1 MTVTERIHQ
10 LLAQDNRFV
19 ANDQLLKN
27 RVLEAAFQLD
37 EKLLQSLWSDE
48 WTRERFFK
56 SVGAIQI
63 FNQRR
68 FQQFIN
74 HQSFLSNSYTA
85 FKNKI
90 GLSDGQQYLKE
101 RKEVHLA
108 WAYKDAVLEGGQQK
122 EEQKRGERF
131 WNTTLAA
138 DEIDRL
144 LSPKVWTNTKRF
156 DHQKL
161 EETATFHA
169 DDHLLLKGNNL
180 VALHSLQAR
189 FRGQVKLIYID
200 PPYNTGGDGFNYNDS
215 FNHSAWLT
223 FMKNRLEVARTLLR
237 SDGIIYI
244 SCDDRENAYLKVLC
258 DEIFGREQ
266 FITQLIWRKKAGG
279 ANDSQDIAVEHEYI
293 IAYRKQENGIYK
305 MPLDEKTA
313 SSYKYK
319 DDKLET
325 HGGYKT
331 KDLNDASLSDS
342 PGLHYDIESPDG
354 SVLRGDAH
362 QWKCNEATFQKRL
375 ADDRIVFKK
384 MKDGWRVHYKIYLNE
399 QKGELRYDAQGNIIP
414 RGRNLS
420 SILYTT
426 ALNKDGSNDLKRLF
440 GGSKPF
446 AYPKPVK
453 LLETLILSATGQD
466 DLILDFFAGS
476 GTTGEAVIK
485 LNAETGSRRRFILV
499 EQMDYIEAIT
509 LQRMQK
515 ALAYYENEE
524 TVTYA
529 ELKEAVPQ
537 LLQRIQE
544 ASNHEMLFSLYEQI
558 QATFLLDY
566 AVQSFSLEELE
577 ELFLEEAKHLLLELI
592 DQNNWYVPFS
602 EVRNGDFECTESEV
616 SFSAAFYGRG

>member
-1 MTVTERIHQ
+1 
-10 LLAQDNRFV
+10 
-19 ANDQLLKN
+19 
-27 RVLEAAFQLD
+27 
-37 EKLLQSLWSDE
+37 
-48 WTRERFFK
+48 
-56 SVGAIQI
+56 
-63 FNQRR
+63 
-68 FQQFIN
+68 
-74 HQSFLSNSYTA
+74 
-85 FKNKI
+85 
-90 GLSDGQQYLKE
+90 
-101 RKEVHLA
+101 
-108 WAYKDAVLEGGQQK
+108 
-122 EEQKRGERF
+122 
-131 WNTTLAA
+131 
-138 DEIDRL
+138 
-144 LSPKVWTNTKRF
+144 
-156 DHQKL
+156 
-161 EETATFHA
+161 
-169 DDHLLLKGNNL
+169 
-180 VALHSLQAR
+180 
-189 FRGQVKLIYID
+189 
-200 PPYNTGGDGFNYNDS
+200 
-215 FNHSAWLT
+215 
-223 FMKNRLEVARTLLR
+223 
-237 SDGIIYI
+237 
-244 SCDDRENAYLKVLC
+244 
-258 DEIFGREQ
+258 
-266 FITQLIWRKKAGG
+266 
-279 ANDSQDIAVEHEYI
+279 VEHEYI

-499 EQMDYIEAIT
+499 EQMNYIEAIT

-524 TVTYA
+524 TITYA

-577 ELFLEEAKHLLLELI
+577 ELSLEEAKHLLLELI